1 MAKNKLTLRDK
12 LALKAMEIIYIR
24 TSHLKNFKILA
35 EESYS
40 MADWMLK
47 IRKEE

>member
-1 MAKNKLTLRDK
+1 MTKNKLTLRDK
-12 LALKAMEIIYIR
+12 LALKAMEIIYMR

-35 EESYS
+35 EEAYA

-47 IRKEE
+47 IREDK